1 MSLRK
6 GGKMNSRKPPQ
17 TTFRHGKSVQAISA
31 AGFRVVERLYPP
43 NLQVPQHLHKD
54 AHLVV
59 TLRGK
64 YLQRSSGKDLEFEPG
79 TVGFYPAGETHSSSY
94 SPLGARSLHIDI
106 DPETFDRAREASP
119 GFARSLVCRG
129 GKPASISGEIYR
141 ECRSPDAPSPLVLEG
156 LIFQL
161 FGEICR
167 VPMQRRHHL
176 PTWLSRADGVIRER
190 FTETLT
196 LSDIAGYVGVH
207 PVHLA
212 REYRKHYRSTVGEQ
226 IRRLRVDFARRQIS
240 TTESTLAD
248 IALASGFSDQSH
260 FTVAFK
266 NYVGIPPSVYRR
278 SLRQSRGY
286 SVLDELSAVAN
297 PSKN

>member
-1 MSLRK
+1 
-6 GGKMNSRKPPQ
+6 MNSQGYLQ
-17 TTFRHGKSVQAISA
+17 TNFRHGKSLQATSA
-31 AGFRVVERLYPP
+31 AGFRVVERVFPA

-54 AHLVV
+54 AHLVI

-64 YLQRSSGKDLEFEPG
+64 YTQRSNGKDLEFEPG
-79 TVGFYPAGETHSSSY
+79 TVCFYPAGETHSSFY
-94 SPLGARSLHIDI
+94 SPVGARSLHIDI
-106 DPETFDRAREASP
+106 HPEAFDRAREASS
-119 GFARSLVCRG
+119 GFARTLVCRG
-129 GKPASISGEIYR
+129 GKAVAIGGEIYR
-141 ECRSPDAPSPLVLEG
+141 ECRSLDAPSPLVLEG

-161 FGEICR
+161 FGEISR

-176 PTWLSRADGVIRER
+176 PTWLSRADGMIRER

-212 REYRKHYRSTVGEQ
+212 REYRKHYQFTVGEQ

-240 TTESTLAD
+240 TTECTLAD

-266 NYVGIPPSVYRR
+266 NYVGTPPSVYRR

-286 SVLDELSAVAN
+286 TVLDELSAVAN